1 MTISDRYAVL
11 PSLAWGRAHPRRD
24 GPRLML
30 DGSTPE
36 EWVQCDDAPTKGLVR
51 EGPLQSDGDAEMDP
65 INTD

>member
-1 MTISDRYAVL
+1 M
-11 PSLAWGRAHPRRD
+11 
-24 GPRLML
+24 ML